1 MSRKSGRAMQ
11 GPSWVEVILGAVL
24 SLGLGAVLGVALM
37 VLRPAT
43 AVKEEPKEPQ
53 KRTVYYIEGSKD
65 ASKARQ
71 ALEKRKAFVAG
82 QSVSVGEEEIN
93 TLIAPAAVPAAQP
106 GKGKDGKE
114 AAKDA
119 KAAPAADGTF
129 AVGTPNVRI
138 RDGRVQLG
146 VPVTVSLLDLKL
158 LALARGGLA
167 NEGGTFVF
175 QPDELYLG
183 SLPLHRLPVLPGMVR
198 GLMAESY
205 PIPED
210 IRTAWSK
217 LKEASV
223 AGNVVKLTMP

>member
-1 MSRKSGRAMQ
+1 MSNKTGRAMQ
-11 GPSWVEVILGAVL
+11 GPSWIEVILGAVL
-24 SLGLGAVLGVALM
+24 SLGLGAVLGLALL

-43 AVKEEPKEPQ
+43 AVKEAPKEPQ
-53 KRTVYYIEGSKD
+53 KNVVYYIEGSKD

-93 TLIAPAAVPAAQP
+93 TLIAPVAPPAGQP

-114 AAKDA
+114 AKDA
-119 KAAPAADGTF
+119 KAAPPADGTF

-138 RDGRVQLG
+138 RDGRVQVG
-146 VPVTVSLLDLKL
+146 VPVTVSLIDLQL
-158 LALARGGLA
+158 LAVARGGLA

-183 SLPLHRLPVLPGMVR
+183 SLPLHRLPVLPGLVR

-210 IRTAWSK
+210 IRTAWGK
-217 LKEASV
+217 LKEATV
-223 AGNVVKLTMP
+223 AGNAVKLTMP